1 MKFAV
6 LATLA
11 GLASAGNPVPVM
23 PTLPGWRLGTP
34 GGEIDVRV
42 FYDLLCPDSM
52 DAHYVWKDLL
62 NKASPI
68 NGKTY
73 GDVVDMRV
81 TPFVLPYHVHSF
93 QLTQLIPW
101 MQDMCEADST
111 QCKMDQYAEL
121 TWKHW

>member
-11 GLASAGNPVPVM
+11 GVASAGNPVPVM
-23 PTLPGWRLGTP
+23 PTLPGWRLGSP
-34 GGEIDVRV
+34 DGEIDVRV

-52 DAHYVWKDLL
+52 DAHYIWKDLL

-73 GDVVDMRV
+73 GDVVNMRV

-93 QLTQLIPW
+93 QITQVVPYL
-101 MQDMCEADST
+101 
-111 QCKMDQYAEL
+111 
-121 TWKHW
+121 